1 MREQKR
7 ESEKAQRRISEL
19 DALFQNLFEGNAT
32 GRISVERFSPLFAG
46 YEEEQAA
53 FKAKVK
59 IFSQAVQTSGEKSQG
74 AERFLRIAEKY
85 ENLQELTPTIL
96 KELIEKIEVYG
107 SIKINGKKRIQK
119 IWIFYHLIEKIDIP
133 NKNAKKAKTA

>member
-1 MREQKR
+1 MCIRDR
-7 ESEKAQRRISEL
+7 
-19 DALFQNLFEGNAT
+19 
-32 GRISVERFSPLFAG
+32 
-46 YEEEQAA
+46 
-53 FKAKVK
+53 
-59 IFSQAVQTSGEKSQG
+59 
-74 AERFLRIAEKY
+74 
-85 ENLQELTPTIL
+85 ELTSTIL